1 MIYVIGDIHGR
12 LDLFERMLDLISL
25 KEDDTL
31 YILGDCVDRGGGIAV
46 LQRIMELQKKYN
58 VKMLLGNHEKLFLL
72 CTDLHINDTEFLNVI
87 EQRNKYQKEAESL
100 KRSEDTAKAAKDSAA
115 NNSMWALLQTWGA
128 VQYAMQRLKATQAAN
143 EMIEKEVNSV
153 MAMNHSYLFDNWETL
168 NEYESLPVGKRRAI
182 KTFLSGLPYTAK
194 VQIGDKCYL
203 LVHGGL
209 YAGDNPDAMYYPRD
223 EFFMQPVDKE
233 LLAKHGCPE
242 DTTVIFGHTTTRDL
256 NIWTNH
262 VYKVPG
268 SIWYDEEYKDKIGI
282 DCGAS
287 YPNGQLACL
296 RLDDMQEFYV
306 RNEDRF
312 ITPLEKVNQFFSD
325 TRQFWDD
332 ESAV

>member
-12 LDLFERMLDLISL
+12 LDLFERMLDLIGL
-25 KEDDTL
+25 KPDDTL

-46 LQRIMELQKKYN
+46 LQRIMELSQKYN

-72 CTDLHINDTEFLNVI
+72 CTDYHVNDAEFQNI
-87 EQRNKYQKEAESL
+87 IRQRNEYQEEAERL
-100 KRSEDTAKAAKDSAA
+100 KWREDAAKEAKDSVSSA
-115 NNSMWALLQTWGA
+115 SMFALLNTFSA
-128 VQYAMQRLKATQAAN
+128 LQYATERLKATQAAN
-143 EMIEKEVNSV
+143 DMIGKETASVSV
-153 MAMNHSYLFDNWETL
+153 MSYSYLFDNWETL
-168 NEYESLPVGKRRAI
+168 KEFESLPKYERKAI
-182 KTFLSGLPYTAK
+182 KNFLAGLPYTAR
-194 VQIGDKCYL
+194 VQVGDSCYL

-209 YAGDNPDAMYYPRD
+209 YAGSNEDETYYPRD
-223 EFFMQPVDKE
+223 EFFMQPVDKK

-268 SIWYDEEYKDKIGI
+268 SIWYDEKYKDKIGI

-296 RLDDMQEFYV
+296 RLDDMKEYYV

-312 ITPLEKVNQFFSD
+312 ITPLEKVNQFFTD
-325 TRQFWDD
+325 TKRFWDD